1 VSSGVPNAVAAV
13 RMQNVTKAFGSVR
26 VLNGVDFDV
35 RRGEVHALLGGNGAG
50 KSTLMKILEG
60 VYQLD
65 SGTIEVDGEEV
76 SMSSIHEARQR
87 GIVMIFQEFSL
98 VPTLTVAQ
106 NIALAREPKTRIG
119 LLNDRAARKRARE
132 IFADMQVDVDP
143 DAYVGD
149 LTTAYWQ
156 LTEIAKALSHDARV
170 LIMDEPTASLARSE
184 TERLFELVHRLKERG
199 IGIVYISHRLEEVFE
214 IADRVTILRDGKIV
228 LTQPTAAVTPSEA
241 IEGIVGRTMEEA
253 AQWKPRRVDRAGQPL
268 LDVRG
273 LESGP
278 RVRGVSFQLHK
289 GEILGIAGLMGSGR
303 SELAR
308 SLFGIDRVTSGEIH
322 IDGRR
327 RRIRNPQD
335 AIHAG
340 IALIPEDRR
349 TQGLVLAHSMRDN
362 LLLPLLGEVT
372 SVGLIDDS
380 RGRTLA
386 SGLIDQLQIRGGSA
400 SRPVGLFSGGNQ
412 QKVVIAKWLG
422 TGPRILIMDEPTV
435 GVDVGTKAE
444 IIEMIRSLADEGK
457 GVIVISSELP
467 ELLAVSDRVLV
478 LREGRIEREID
489 RADLASE
496 EQLHHVVQGI

>member
-1 VSSGVPNAVAAV
+1 
-13 RMQNVTKAFGSVR
+13 MHDVTKAFGSVR

-65 SGTIEVDGEEV
+65 GGTIEVDGEVV

-106 NIALAREPKTRIG
+106 NIALAREPKSRIG

-184 TERLFELVHRLKERG
+184 TERLFQLVQRLKERG
-199 IGIVYISHRLEEVFE
+199 MGIVYISHRLEEIFE
-214 IADRVTILRDGKIV
+214 IADRVTILRDGKVV
-228 LTQPTAAVTPSEA
+228 LTRATADLTPSEA

-253 AQWKPRRVDRAGQPL
+253 AQWKPRTVDRAGQPL
-268 LDVRG
+268 LEVHG

-278 RVRGVSFQLHK
+278 RVRGVSFDLHK

-308 SLFGIDRVTSGEIH
+308 CLFGIDRITRGEIV

-362 LLLPLLGEVT
+362 LLLPLLGDVT
-372 SVGLIDDS
+372 RGGLIDDS
-380 RGRTLA
+380 RGKTLA
-386 SGLIDQLQIRGGSA
+386 SSLIDQLQIRGGSA
-400 SRPVGLFSGGNQ
+400 GRPVGLFSGGNQ

-478 LREGRIEREID
+478 LREGRIERELD

>member
-1 VSSGVPNAVAAV
+1 
-13 RMQNVTKAFGSVR
+13 
-26 VLNGVDFDV
+26 
-35 RRGEVHALLGGNGAG
+35 
-50 KSTLMKILEG
+50 
-60 VYQLD
+60 
-65 SGTIEVDGEEV
+65 
-76 SMSSIHEARQR
+76 
-87 GIVMIFQEFSL
+87 
-98 VPTLTVAQ
+98 
-106 NIALAREPKTRIG
+106 
-119 LLNDRAARKRARE
+119 
-132 IFADMQVDVDP
+132 
-143 DAYVGD
+143 
-149 LTTAYWQ
+149 
-156 LTEIAKALSHDARV
+156 
-170 LIMDEPTASLARSE
+170 
-184 TERLFELVHRLKERG
+184 
-199 IGIVYISHRLEEVFE
+199 
-214 IADRVTILRDGKIV
+214 
-228 LTQPTAAVTPSEA
+228 
-241 IEGIVGRTMEEA
+241 MEEA

-308 SLFGIDRVTSGEIH
+308 SLFGIDRITSGEIH

-327 RRIRNPQD
+327 RRIRHPQD

-362 LLLPLLGEVT
+362 LLLPLLGDVT
-372 SVGLIDDS
+372 SAGLIDDS
-380 RGRTLA
+380 RGRSLA
-386 SGLIDQLQIRGGSA
+386 AGLIDQLQIRGGSA